1 MKMKIFKY
9 MKKYIFFI
17 FLIIII
23 YIFRAYSELQLPG
36 YTSNLINIGIQQHG
50 IENSISNIY
59 SKETYEILKQFM
71 TEDEINI
78 LNNSY
83 ELKNNRYEV
92 KNLSKEDIDKLNP
105 ILENVS
111 TTITF
116 LDKFNINLSTL
127 DKKTS
132 ITQREIIMK
141 KLSTNA
147 DMYKKTIGANFVK
160 SEYEKNNVNL
170 DKIRNNYI
178 LSIGYKML
186 FYTLIA
192 AIASILGSLIA
203 SFISSQIG
211 SNLRNNLYKKILNF
225 SKEDMSNFSTAS
237 LITRSTNDI
246 QQIQLTTNMILILAI
261 YSPIMAF
268 IGINKILSINSNMSW
283 IVALSVGVLLMVIA
297 ILVSLVLPKFKISQK
312 LIDKINLISREL
324 ITGVPVIRVFTRE
337 KYEENRFNI
346 ENIKLYNNQ
355 VFINR
360 AISIFFPII
369 MIIMNGT
376 SILIS
381 WFGAKKID
389 SGLLQV
395 GDLIAFI
402 SYAMFII
409 MSFLLLVMVMM
420 MFPRALV
427 ASNRV
432 EEVLNQEITILDSD
446 KPININ
452 IKNIKGKLEF
462 KNVNFYFKDAQ
473 ELVLKNISFT
483 ANPGE
488 TVAIIGSTGSGKSTI
503 INLIERFFDAKEGE
517 ILIDDINIKDIKL
530 EDLRNILGYI
540 PQKGSL
546 FKGNISSNIKY
557 NNTYISDEDMI
568 KAADISQSMNFI
580 SEKNKKFESEVS
592 QGGTNLSGGQKQR
605 ISIARALAKSPKI
618 MLFDD
623 SFSALDPKTD
633 LIVRNKIKES
643 MKNITKIIVAQR
655 ISTILDADKIIVL
668 SDGEI
673 IGIGTHDELLKNCD
687 TYIQIAKSQ
696 LNIGEVD

>member
-1 MKMKIFKY
+1 MNIFKY

-17 FLIIII
+17 FLIVII

-36 YTSNLINIGIQQHG
+36 YTSNLINTGIQQNG

-59 SKETYEILKQFM
+59 SKETYEKLKQFM
-71 TEDEINI
+71 TDDEITI

-83 ELKNNRYEV
+83 ELKDNRYEV
-92 KNLSKEDIDKLNP
+92 KKLSKDEINRLNP
-105 ILENVS
+105 ILEDIS
-111 TTITF
+111 TTISF
-116 LDKFNINLSTL
+116 LDKFNVNSNNL
-127 DKKTS
+127 DKKS
-132 ITQREIIMK
+132 ALSQRELVMK
-141 KLSTNA
+141 KLSKNA

-160 SEYEKNNVNL
+160 TEYEKNNINI
-170 DKIRNNYI
+170 DKIRNKYI

-186 FYTLIA
+186 VYTLIG
-192 AIASILGSLIA
+192 AISSILGSFIA
-203 SFISSQIG
+203 SFIASKIG
-211 SNLRNNLYKKILNF
+211 SNLRNSLYKKILNF

-283 IVALSVGVLLMVIA
+283 IVALSIGVLLMVIA
-297 ILVSLVLPKFKISQK
+297 ILITLVLPKFKISQK

-360 AISIFFPII
+360 TISIFFPAI
-369 MIIMNGT
+369 MIIMNAT
-376 SILIS
+376 SIIIS

-389 SGLLQV
+389 LGVLQV

-432 EEVLNQEITILDSD
+432 EEVLNQEITISDSNN
-446 KPININ
+446 PVNIDT
-452 IKNIKGKLEF
+452 KNIKGKLEF

-483 ANPGE
+483 VNSGE

-503 INLIERFFDAKEGE
+503 INLIERFFDTKEGE
-517 ILIDDINIKDIKL
+517 ILIDDINIKDMKL

-557 NNTYISDEDMI
+557 DNTYISDEYMI

-580 SEKNKKFESEVS
+580 SEKEKGFESEVA

-605 ISIARALAKSPKI
+605 ISIARALAKNPKI
-618 MLFDD
+618 VLFDD

-633 LIVRNKIKES
+633 LIIRNKIKEN
-643 MKNITKIIVAQR
+643 MKDSTKIIVAQR

-668 SDGEI
+668 DEGEI
-673 IGIGTHDELLKNCD
+673 IGIGRHEELIKNCD

>member
-1 MKMKIFKY
+1 MNIFKY
-9 MKKYIFFI
+9 MKKYILFI
-17 FLIIII
+17 FLIVII

-36 YTSNLINIGIQQHG
+36 YTSNLINIGIQQNG

-59 SKETYEILKQFM
+59 SKETYEKLKQFM
-71 TEDEINI
+71 TDDEITI

-83 ELKNNRYEV
+83 ELKDNRYEV
-92 KNLSKEDIDKLNP
+92 KKLSKDEINKLNP
-105 ILENVS
+105 ILEDIS
-111 TTITF
+111 TTISF
-116 LDKFNINLSTL
+116 LDKFNVNLNNL
-127 DKKTS
+127 DKKS
-132 ITQREIIMK
+132 ALSQREIVMK
-141 KLSTNA
+141 KLSNNA

-160 SEYEKNNVNL
+160 SEYEKNNINI
-170 DKIRNNYI
+170 DNIRNKYI

-186 FYTLIA
+186 VYTLIG
-192 AIASILGSLIA
+192 AISSILGSFIA
-203 SFISSQIG
+203 SFIASKIG
-211 SNLRNNLYKKILNF
+211 SNLRNSLYKKILNF

-268 IGINKILSINSNMSW
+268 IGINKILNINSNMSW
-283 IVALSVGVLLMVIA
+283 IVALSIGVLLMVIA
-297 ILVSLVLPKFKISQK
+297 ILITLVLPKFKISQK

-360 AISIFFPII
+360 AISIFFPAI
-369 MIIMNGT
+369 MIIMNAT
-376 SILIS
+376 SIIIS

-389 SGLLQV
+389 LGVLQV

-432 EEVLNQEITILDSD
+432 EEVLNQKITIINSNKTVDIDID
-446 KPININ
+446 K
-452 IKNIKGKLEF
+452 IKGKLEF
-462 KNVNFYFKDAQ
+462 KNVDFYFKDAQ

-483 ANPGE
+483 VNPGE
-488 TVAIIGSTGSGKSTI
+488 TIAIIGSTGSGKSTI
-503 INLIERFFDAKEGE
+503 INLIERFFDTKEGE
-517 ILIDDINIKDIKL
+517 ILIDDINIKDMKL

-557 NNTYISDEDMI
+557 DNTYISDESMI

-580 SEKNKKFESEVS
+580 SEKEKGFESEVA

-605 ISIARALAKSPKI
+605 ISIARALAKKPKI
-618 MLFDD
+618 VLFDD

-633 LIVRNKIKES
+633 LIIRNKIKEN
-643 MKNITKIIVAQR
+643 MKDSTKIIVAQR

-668 SDGEI
+668 DEGEI
-673 IGIGTHDELLKNCD
+673 IGIGKHEELIKNCD

>member
-1 MKMKIFKY
+1 MKIFKY

-160 SEYEKNNVNL
+160 SEYEKNDVNL

-360 AISIFFPII
+360 AVSIFFPII

-568 KAADISQSMNFI
+568 KAADISQSINFI

>member
-1 MKMKIFKY
+1 MKMNIFKY

-17 FLIIII
+17 FLIVII

-36 YTSNLINIGIQQHG
+36 YTSNLINTGIQQNG

-59 SKETYEILKQFM
+59 SKETYEKLKQFM
-71 TEDEINI
+71 TDDEITI

-83 ELKNNRYEV
+83 ELKDNRYEV
-92 KNLSKEDIDKLNP
+92 KKLSKDEINRLNP
-105 ILENVS
+105 ILEDIS
-111 TTITF
+111 TTISF
-116 LDKFNINLSTL
+116 LDKFNVNLNNL
-127 DKKTS
+127 DKKS
-132 ITQREIIMK
+132 ALSQRELVMK
-141 KLSTNA
+141 KLSKNA

-160 SEYEKNNVNL
+160 TEYEKNNINI
-170 DKIRNNYI
+170 DKIRNKYI

-186 FYTLIA
+186 VYTLIG
-192 AIASILGSLIA
+192 AISSILGSFIA
-203 SFISSQIG
+203 SFIASKIG
-211 SNLRNNLYKKILNF
+211 SNLRNSLYKKILNF

-283 IVALSVGVLLMVIA
+283 IVALSIGVLLMVIA
-297 ILVSLVLPKFKISQK
+297 ILITLVLPKFKISQK

-360 AISIFFPII
+360 TISIFFPAI
-369 MIIMNGT
+369 MIIMNAT
-376 SILIS
+376 SIIIS

-389 SGLLQV
+389 LGVLQV

-432 EEVLNQEITILDSD
+432 EEVLNQEITISDSNN
-446 KPININ
+446 PVNIDT
-452 IKNIKGKLEF
+452 KNIKGKLEF

-483 ANPGE
+483 VNPGE

-503 INLIERFFDAKEGE
+503 INLIERFFDTKEGE
-517 ILIDDINIKDIKL
+517 ILIDDINIKDMKL

-557 NNTYISDEDMI
+557 DNTYISDESMI

-580 SEKNKKFESEVS
+580 SEKEKGFESEVA

-605 ISIARALAKSPKI
+605 ISIARALAKNPKI
-618 MLFDD
+618 VLFDD

-633 LIVRNKIKES
+633 LIIRNKIKEN
-643 MKNITKIIVAQR
+643 MKDSTKIIVAQR

-668 SDGEI
+668 DEGEI
-673 IGIGTHDELLKNCD
+673 IGIGRHEELIKNCD

>member
-1 MKMKIFKY
+1 MNIFKY

-17 FLIIII
+17 FLIVII

-36 YTSNLINIGIQQHG
+36 YTSNLINTGIQQNG

-59 SKETYEILKQFM
+59 SKETYEKLKQFM
-71 TEDEINI
+71 TDDEITI

-83 ELKNNRYEV
+83 ELKDNRYEV
-92 KNLSKEDIDKLNP
+92 KKLSKDEINRLNP
-105 ILENVS
+105 ILEDIS
-111 TTITF
+111 TTISF
-116 LDKFNINLSTL
+116 LDKFNVNSNNL
-127 DKKTS
+127 DKKS
-132 ITQREIIMK
+132 ALSQRELVMK
-141 KLSTNA
+141 KLSKNA

-160 SEYEKNNVNL
+160 TEYEKNNINI
-170 DKIRNNYI
+170 DKIRNKYI

-186 FYTLIA
+186 VYTLIG
-192 AIASILGSLIA
+192 AISSILGSFIA
-203 SFISSQIG
+203 SFIASKIG
-211 SNLRNNLYKKILNF
+211 SNLRNSLYKKILNF

-283 IVALSVGVLLMVIA
+283 IVALSIGVLLMVIA
-297 ILVSLVLPKFKISQK
+297 ILITLVLPKFKISQK

-360 AISIFFPII
+360 TISIFFPAI
-369 MIIMNGT
+369 MIIMNAT
-376 SILIS
+376 SIIIS

-389 SGLLQV
+389 LGVLQV

-432 EEVLNQEITILDSD
+432 EEVLNQEITISDSNN
-446 KPININ
+446 PVNIDT
-452 IKNIKGKLEF
+452 KNIKGKLEF
-462 KNVNFYFKDAQ
+462 KNVDFYFKDAQ

-483 ANPGE
+483 VNPGE

-503 INLIERFFDAKEGE
+503 INLIERFFDTKEGE
-517 ILIDDINIKDIKL
+517 ILIDDINIKDMKL

-557 NNTYISDEDMI
+557 DNTYISDESMI

-580 SEKNKKFESEVS
+580 SEKEKGFESEVA

-605 ISIARALAKSPKI
+605 ISIARALAKNPKI
-618 MLFDD
+618 VLFDD

-633 LIVRNKIKES
+633 LIIRNKIKEN
-643 MKNITKIIVAQR
+643 MKDSTKIIVAQH

-668 SDGEI
+668 DEGEI
-673 IGIGTHDELLKNCD
+673 IGIGKHEELIKNCD

>member
-1 MKMKIFKY
+1 MNIFKY

-17 FLIIII
+17 FLIVII

-36 YTSNLINIGIQQHG
+36 YTSNLINTGIQQNG

-59 SKETYEILKQFM
+59 SKETYEKLKQFM
-71 TEDEINI
+71 TDDEITI

-83 ELKNNRYEV
+83 ELKDNRYEV
-92 KNLSKEDIDKLNP
+92 KKLSKDEINRLNP
-105 ILENVS
+105 ILEDIS
-111 TTITF
+111 TTISF
-116 LDKFNINLSTL
+116 LDKFNVNSNNL
-127 DKKTS
+127 DKKS
-132 ITQREIIMK
+132 ALSQREVVMK
-141 KLSTNA
+141 KLSKNA
-147 DMYKKTIGANFVK
+147 DMYKKAIGANFVK
-160 SEYEKNNVNL
+160 TEYEKNNINI
-170 DKIRNNYI
+170 DKIRNKYI

-186 FYTLIA
+186 VYTLIG
-192 AIASILGSLIA
+192 AISSILGSFIA
-203 SFISSQIG
+203 SFIASKIG
-211 SNLRNNLYKKILNF
+211 SNLRNSLYKKILNF

-268 IGINKILSINSNMSW
+268 IGINKILNINSNMSW
-283 IVALSVGVLLMVIA
+283 IVALSIGVLLMVIA
-297 ILVSLVLPKFKISQK
+297 ILITLVLPKFKISQK

-360 AISIFFPII
+360 TISIFFPTI
-369 MIIMNGT
+369 MIIMNAT
-376 SILIS
+376 SIIIS

-389 SGLLQV
+389 LGVLQV

-432 EEVLNQEITILDSD
+432 EEVLNQEITISDSNN
-446 KPININ
+446 PVNIDT
-452 IKNIKGKLEF
+452 KNIKGKLEF

-483 ANPGE
+483 VNPGE

-503 INLIERFFDAKEGE
+503 INLIERFFDTKEGE
-517 ILIDDINIKDIKL
+517 ILIDDINIKDMKL

-557 NNTYISDEDMI
+557 DNTYISDESMI

-580 SEKNKKFESEVS
+580 SEKEKGFESEVA

-605 ISIARALAKSPKI
+605 ISIARALAKNPKI
-618 MLFDD
+618 VLFDD

-633 LIVRNKIKES
+633 LIIRNKIKEN
-643 MKNITKIIVAQR
+643 MKDSTKIIVAQR
-655 ISTILDADKIIVL
+655 ISTILDANKIIVL
-668 SDGEI
+668 DEGEI
-673 IGIGTHDELLKNCD
+673 IGIGRHEELIKNCD

>member
-1 MKMKIFKY
+1 MNIFKY
-9 MKKYIFFI
+9 MKKYILFI
-17 FLIIII
+17 FLIVII

-36 YTSNLINIGIQQHG
+36 YTSNLINIGIQQNG

-59 SKETYEILKQFM
+59 SKETYEKLKQFM
-71 TEDEINI
+71 TDDEITI

-83 ELKNNRYEV
+83 ELKDNRYEV
-92 KNLSKEDIDKLNP
+92 KKLSKDEINRLNP
-105 ILENVS
+105 ILEDIS
-111 TTITF
+111 TTISF
-116 LDKFNINLSTL
+116 LDKFNVNSNNL
-127 DKKTS
+127 DKKS
-132 ITQREIIMK
+132 SLSQREIVMK
-141 KLSTNA
+141 KLSNNA

-160 SEYEKNNVNL
+160 SEYEKNNINI
-170 DKIRNNYI
+170 DNIRNKYI

-186 FYTLIA
+186 VYTLIG
-192 AIASILGSLIA
+192 AISSILGSFIA
-203 SFISSQIG
+203 SFIASKIG
-211 SNLRNNLYKKILNF
+211 SNLRNSLYEKILNF
-225 SKEDMSNFSTAS
+225 SKKDMSNFSTAS

-268 IGINKILSINSNMSW
+268 IGINKILNINSNMSW
-283 IVALSVGVLLMVIA
+283 IVAISVGTLLIVIA
-297 ILVSLVLPKFKISQK
+297 ILISLVLPKFKISQK

-360 AISIFFPII
+360 AISIFFPAI
-369 MIIMNGT
+369 MIIMNAT
-376 SILIS
+376 SIIIS

-389 SGLLQV
+389 LGVLQV

-432 EEVLNQEITILDSD
+432 EEVLNQEITIINSNKTVDIDID
-446 KPININ
+446 K
-452 IKNIKGKLEF
+452 IKGKLEF
-462 KNVNFYFKDAQ
+462 KNVDFYFKDAQ
-473 ELVLKNISFT
+473 ELVLKNISFI

-488 TVAIIGSTGSGKSTI
+488 TIAIIGSTGSGKSTI

-517 ILIDDINIKDIKL
+517 ILIDDINIKDMKL

-540 PQKGSL
+540 PQKGVL

-557 NNTYISDEDMI
+557 DNKYISDEDMI
-568 KAADISQSMNFI
+568 KSADISQSLSFI
-580 SEKNKKFESEVS
+580 SEKEKGFESDIS
-592 QGGTNLSGGQKQR
+592 QGGNNLSGGQKQR
-605 ISIARALAKSPKI
+605 ISIARALAKNPKI
-618 MLFDD
+618 ALFDD

-633 LIVRNKIKES
+633 LIVRNKIKEN
-643 MKNITKIIVAQR
+643 MKDSTKIIVAQR

-668 SDGEI
+668 DEGEI
-673 IGIGTHDELLKNCD
+673 IGIGKHEELIKNCD

>member
-1 MKMKIFKY
+1 MNIFKY

-17 FLIIII
+17 FLIVII

-36 YTSNLINIGIQQHG
+36 YTSNLINTGIQQNG

-59 SKETYEILKQFM
+59 SKETYEKLKQFM
-71 TEDEINI
+71 TDDEITI

-83 ELKNNRYEV
+83 ELKDNRYEV
-92 KNLSKEDIDKLNP
+92 KKLSKDEINRLNP
-105 ILENVS
+105 ILEDIS
-111 TTITF
+111 TTISF
-116 LDKFNINLSTL
+116 LDKFNVNSNNL
-127 DKKTS
+127 DKKS
-132 ITQREIIMK
+132 ALSQRELVMK
-141 KLSTNA
+141 KLSKNA

-160 SEYEKNNVNL
+160 TEYEKNNINI
-170 DKIRNNYI
+170 DKIRNKYI

-186 FYTLIA
+186 VYTLIG
-192 AIASILGSLIA
+192 AISSILGSFIA
-203 SFISSQIG
+203 SFIASKIG
-211 SNLRNNLYKKILNF
+211 SNLRNSLYKKILNF

-283 IVALSVGVLLMVIA
+283 IVALSIGVLLMVIA
-297 ILVSLVLPKFKISQK
+297 ILITLVLPKFKISQK

-360 AISIFFPII
+360 TISIFFPAI
-369 MIIMNGT
+369 MIIMNAT
-376 SILIS
+376 SIIIS

-389 SGLLQV
+389 LGVLQV

-432 EEVLNQEITILDSD
+432 EEVLNQEITISDSNN
-446 KPININ
+446 PVNIN
-452 IKNIKGKLEF
+452 TKNIKGKLEF

-483 ANPGE
+483 VNPGE

-503 INLIERFFDAKEGE
+503 INLIERFFDTKEGE
-517 ILIDDINIKDIKL
+517 ILIDDINIKDMKL

-557 NNTYISDEDMI
+557 DNTYISDEYMI
-568 KAADISQSMNFI
+568 KAANISQSMNFI
-580 SEKNKKFESEVS
+580 SEKEKGFESEVA

-605 ISIARALAKSPKI
+605 ISIARALAKNPKI
-618 MLFDD
+618 VLFDD

-633 LIVRNKIKES
+633 LIIRNKIKEN
-643 MKNITKIIVAQR
+643 MKDRTKIIVAQR

-668 SDGEI
+668 DEGEI
-673 IGIGTHDELLKNCD
+673 IGIGRHEELIKNCD

>member
-1 MKMKIFKY
+1 MKMNIFKY

-17 FLIIII
+17 FLIVII

-36 YTSNLINIGIQQHG
+36 YTSNLINTGIQQNG

-59 SKETYEILKQFM
+59 SKETYEKLKQFM
-71 TEDEINI
+71 TDDEITI

-83 ELKNNRYEV
+83 ELKDNRYEV
-92 KNLSKEDIDKLNP
+92 KKLSKDEINRLNP
-105 ILENVS
+105 ILEDIS
-111 TTITF
+111 TTISF
-116 LDKFNINLSTL
+116 LDKFNVNSNNL
-127 DKKTS
+127 DKKS
-132 ITQREIIMK
+132 ALSQRELVMK
-141 KLSTNA
+141 KLSKNA

-160 SEYEKNNVNL
+160 TEYEKNNINI
-170 DKIRNNYI
+170 DKIRNKYI

-186 FYTLIA
+186 AYTLIG
-192 AIASILGSLIA
+192 AISSILGSFTA
-203 SFISSQIG
+203 SFIASKIG
-211 SNLRNNLYKKILNF
+211 SNLRNSLYKKILNF

-268 IGINKILSINSNMSW
+268 IGINKILNINSNMSW
-283 IVALSVGVLLMVIA
+283 IVALSIGVLLMVIA
-297 ILVSLVLPKFKISQK
+297 ILITLVLPKFKISQK

-360 AISIFFPII
+360 TISIFFPAI
-369 MIIMNGT
+369 MIIMNAT
-376 SILIS
+376 SIIIS

-389 SGLLQV
+389 LGVLQV

-432 EEVLNQEITILDSD
+432 EEVLNQEITISDSNN
-446 KPININ
+446 PVNIDT
-452 IKNIKGKLEF
+452 KNIKGKLEF

-483 ANPGE
+483 VNPGE

-503 INLIERFFDAKEGE
+503 INLIERFFDTKEGE
-517 ILIDDINIKDIKL
+517 ILIDDMNIKDMKL

-557 NNTYISDEDMI
+557 DNTYISDEYMI

-580 SEKNKKFESEVS
+580 SEKEKGFESEVA

-605 ISIARALAKSPKI
+605 ISIARALAKNPKI
-618 MLFDD
+618 VLFDD

-633 LIVRNKIKES
+633 LIIRNKIKEN
-643 MKNITKIIVAQR
+643 MKDSTKIIVAQR

-668 SDGEI
+668 DEGEI
-673 IGIGTHDELLKNCD
+673 IGIGKHEELIKNCD

>member
-1 MKMKIFKY
+1 MNIFKY

-17 FLIIII
+17 FLIVII

-36 YTSNLINIGIQQHG
+36 YTSNLINTGIQQNG

-59 SKETYEILKQFM
+59 SKETYEKLKQFM
-71 TEDEINI
+71 TDDEITI

-83 ELKNNRYEV
+83 ELKDNRYEV
-92 KNLSKEDIDKLNP
+92 KKLSKDEINKLNP
-105 ILENVS
+105 ILEDIS
-111 TTITF
+111 TTISF
-116 LDKFNINLSTL
+116 LDKFNVNSNNL
-127 DKKTS
+127 DKKS
-132 ITQREIIMK
+132 SLSQREIIMK
-141 KLSTNA
+141 KLSNNA

-160 SEYEKNNVNL
+160 SEYEKNNINI
-170 DKIRNNYI
+170 DNIRNKYI

-186 FYTLIA
+186 VYTLIG
-192 AIASILGSLIA
+192 AISSILGSFIA
-203 SFISSQIG
+203 SFIASKIG
-211 SNLRNNLYKKILNF
+211 SNLRNSLYEKILNF
-225 SKEDMSNFSTAS
+225 SKEDMNNFSTAS

-268 IGINKILSINSNMSW
+268 IGINKILNINSNMSW
-283 IVALSVGVLLMVIA
+283 IVALSIGVLLMVIA
-297 ILVSLVLPKFKISQK
+297 ILITLVLPKFKISQK

-360 AISIFFPII
+360 AISIFFPAI
-369 MIIMNGT
+369 MIIMNAT
-376 SILIS
+376 SIIIS

-389 SGLLQV
+389 LGILQV

-432 EEVLNQEITILDSD
+432 EEVLNQEITI
-446 KPININ
+446 INSNKTVDIDIN
-452 IKNIKGKLEF
+452 KIKGKLEF
-462 KNVNFYFKDAQ
+462 KNVDFYFKDAQ
-473 ELVLKNISFT
+473 ELVLKNISFI

-488 TVAIIGSTGSGKSTI
+488 TIAIIGSTGSGKSTI

-517 ILIDDINIKDIKL
+517 ILIDDINIKDMKL
-530 EDLRNILGYI
+530 KDLRNILGYI
-540 PQKGSL
+540 PQKGVL

-557 NNTYISDEDMI
+557 DNKYISDEDMI
-568 KAADISQSMNFI
+568 KSADISQSLSFI
-580 SEKNKKFESEVS
+580 SEKEKGFESDIS
-592 QGGTNLSGGQKQR
+592 QGGNNLSGGQKQR
-605 ISIARALAKSPKI
+605 ISIARALAKNPKI
-618 MLFDD
+618 ALFDD

-633 LIVRNKIKES
+633 LIVRNKIKEN
-643 MKNITKIIVAQR
+643 MKDSTKIIVAQR

-668 SDGEI
+668 DEGEI
-673 IGIGTHDELLKNCD
+673 IGIGKHEELLKNCD

>member
-1 MKMKIFKY
+1 MKIFKY

-488 TVAIIGSTGSGKSTI
+488 TVAIIGSTSSGKSTI

-517 ILIDDINIKDIKL
+517 ILIDDINIKDMKL

-643 MKNITKIIVAQR
+643 MKNTTKIIVAQR

>member
-1 MKMKIFKY
+1 MNIFKY

-17 FLIIII
+17 FLIVII

-36 YTSNLINIGIQQHG
+36 YTSNLINTGIQQNG

-59 SKETYEILKQFM
+59 SKETYEKLKQFM
-71 TEDEINI
+71 TDDEITI

-83 ELKNNRYEV
+83 ELKDNRYEV
-92 KNLSKEDIDKLNP
+92 KKLSKDEINRLNP
-105 ILENVS
+105 ILEDIS
-111 TTITF
+111 TTISF
-116 LDKFNINLSTL
+116 LDKFNVNSNNL
-127 DKKTS
+127 DKKS
-132 ITQREIIMK
+132 ALSQRELVMK
-141 KLSTNA
+141 KLSKNA

-160 SEYEKNNVNL
+160 TEYEKNNINI
-170 DKIRNNYI
+170 DKIRNKYI

-186 FYTLIA
+186 VYTLIG
-192 AIASILGSLIA
+192 AISSILGSFIA
-203 SFISSQIG
+203 SFIASKIG
-211 SNLRNNLYKKILNF
+211 SNLRNSLYKKILNF

-268 IGINKILSINSNMSW
+268 IGINKILNINSNMSW
-283 IVALSVGVLLMVIA
+283 IVALSIGVLLMVIA
-297 ILVSLVLPKFKISQK
+297 ILITLVLPKFKISQK

-360 AISIFFPII
+360 TISIFFPAI
-369 MIIMNGT
+369 MIIMNAT
-376 SILIS
+376 SIIIS

-389 SGLLQV
+389 LGVLQV

-432 EEVLNQEITILDSD
+432 EEVLNQEITISDSNN
-446 KPININ
+446 PVNIN
-452 IKNIKGKLEF
+452 TKNIKGKLEF

-483 ANPGE
+483 VNPGE

-503 INLIERFFDAKEGE
+503 INLIERFFDTKEGE
-517 ILIDDINIKDIKL
+517 ILIDDINIKDMKL

-557 NNTYISDEDMI
+557 DNTYISDESMI

-580 SEKNKKFESEVS
+580 SEKEKGFESEVA

-605 ISIARALAKSPKI
+605 ISIARALAKNPKI
-618 MLFDD
+618 VLFDD

-633 LIVRNKIKES
+633 LIIRNKIKEN
-643 MKNITKIIVAQR
+643 MKDSTKIIVAQR

-668 SDGEI
+668 DKGEI
-673 IGIGTHDELLKNCD
+673 IGIGRHEELIKNCD

>member
-1 MKMKIFKY
+1 MNIFKY

-17 FLIIII
+17 FLIVII

-36 YTSNLINIGIQQHG
+36 YTSNLINTGIQQNG

-59 SKETYEILKQFM
+59 SKETYEKLKQFM
-71 TEDEINI
+71 TNDEITI

-83 ELKNNRYEV
+83 ELKDNRYEV
-92 KNLSKEDIDKLNP
+92 KKLSKDEINRLNP
-105 ILENVS
+105 ILEDIS
-111 TTITF
+111 TTISF
-116 LDKFNINLSTL
+116 LDKFNVNSNNL
-127 DKKTS
+127 DKKS
-132 ITQREIIMK
+132 ALSQREVVMK
-141 KLSTNA
+141 KLSKNA

-160 SEYEKNNVNL
+160 TEYEKNNINI
-170 DKIRNNYI
+170 DKIRNKYI

-186 FYTLIA
+186 VYTLIG
-192 AIASILGSLIA
+192 AISSILGSFIA
-203 SFISSQIG
+203 SFIASKIG
-211 SNLRNNLYKKILNF
+211 SNLRNSLYKKILNF

-283 IVALSVGVLLMVIA
+283 IVALSIGVLLMVIA
-297 ILVSLVLPKFKISQK
+297 ILITLVLPKFKISQK

-360 AISIFFPII
+360 TISIFFPAI
-369 MIIMNGT
+369 MIIMNAT
-376 SILIS
+376 SIIIS

-389 SGLLQV
+389 LGVLQV

-432 EEVLNQEITILDSD
+432 EEVLNQEITISDSNN
-446 KPININ
+446 PVNIDT
-452 IKNIKGKLEF
+452 KNIKGKLEF

-483 ANPGE
+483 VNSGE

-503 INLIERFFDAKEGE
+503 INLIERFFDTKEGE
-517 ILIDDINIKDIKL
+517 ILIDDINIKDMKL

-557 NNTYISDEDMI
+557 DNTYISDESMI
-568 KAADISQSMNFI
+568 KAADISQSINFI
-580 SEKNKKFESEVS
+580 SEKEKGFESEVA

-605 ISIARALAKSPKI
+605 ISIARALAKNPKI
-618 MLFDD
+618 VLFDD

-633 LIVRNKIKES
+633 LIIRNKIKEN
-643 MKNITKIIVAQR
+643 MKDSTKIIVAQR

-668 SDGEI
+668 DEGEI
-673 IGIGTHDELLKNCD
+673 IGIGRHEELIKNCD

>member
-1 MKMKIFKY
+1 MNIFKY

-17 FLIIII
+17 FLIVII

-36 YTSNLINIGIQQHG
+36 YTSNLINTGIQQNG

-59 SKETYEILKQFM
+59 SKETYEKLKQFM
-71 TEDEINI
+71 TDDEITI

-83 ELKNNRYEV
+83 ELKDNRYEV
-92 KNLSKEDIDKLNP
+92 KKLSKDEINRLNP
-105 ILENVS
+105 ILEDIS
-111 TTITF
+111 TTISF
-116 LDKFNINLSTL
+116 LDKFNVNSNNL
-127 DKKTS
+127 DKKS
-132 ITQREIIMK
+132 ALSQRELVMK
-141 KLSTNA
+141 KLSKNA

-160 SEYEKNNVNL
+160 TEYEKNNINI
-170 DKIRNNYI
+170 DKIRNKYI

-186 FYTLIA
+186 VYTLIG
-192 AIASILGSLIA
+192 AISSILGSFIA
-203 SFISSQIG
+203 SFIASKIG
-211 SNLRNNLYKKILNF
+211 SNLRNSLYKKILNF

-268 IGINKILSINSNMSW
+268 IGINKILNINSNMSW
-283 IVALSVGVLLMVIA
+283 IVALSIGVLLMVIA
-297 ILVSLVLPKFKISQK
+297 ILITLVLPKFKISQK

-360 AISIFFPII
+360 TISIFFPAI
-369 MIIMNGT
+369 MIIMNAT
-376 SILIS
+376 SIIIS

-389 SGLLQV
+389 LGVLQV

-432 EEVLNQEITILDSD
+432 EEVLNQEITISDSNN
-446 KPININ
+446 PVNIN
-452 IKNIKGKLEF
+452 TKNIKGKLEF

-483 ANPGE
+483 VNSGE

-503 INLIERFFDAKEGE
+503 INLIERFFDTKEGE
-517 ILIDDINIKDIKL
+517 ILIDDINIKDMKL

-557 NNTYISDEDMI
+557 DNTYISDESMI

-580 SEKNKKFESEVS
+580 SEKEKGFESEVA

-605 ISIARALAKSPKI
+605 ISIARALAKNPKI
-618 MLFDD
+618 VLFDD

-633 LIVRNKIKES
+633 LIIRNKIKEN
-643 MKNITKIIVAQR
+643 MKDSTKIIVAQR

-668 SDGEI
+668 DEGEI
-673 IGIGTHDELLKNCD
+673 IGIGRHEELIKNCD

>member
-1 MKMKIFKY
+1 MNIFKY

-17 FLIIII
+17 FLIVII

-36 YTSNLINIGIQQHG
+36 YTSNLINTGIQQNG

-59 SKETYEILKQFM
+59 SKETYEKLKQFM
-71 TEDEINI
+71 TDDEITI

-83 ELKNNRYEV
+83 ELKDNRYEV
-92 KNLSKEDIDKLNP
+92 KKLSKDEINRLNP
-105 ILENVS
+105 ILEDIS
-111 TTITF
+111 TTISF
-116 LDKFNINLSTL
+116 LDKFNVNSNNL
-127 DKKTS
+127 DKKS
-132 ITQREIIMK
+132 ALSQRELVMK
-141 KLSTNA
+141 KLSKNA

-160 SEYEKNNVNL
+160 TEYEKNNINI
-170 DKIRNNYI
+170 DKIRNKYI

-186 FYTLIA
+186 VYTLIG
-192 AIASILGSLIA
+192 AISSILGSFIA
-203 SFISSQIG
+203 SFIASKIG
-211 SNLRNNLYKKILNF
+211 SNLRNSLYKKILNF

-268 IGINKILSINSNMSW
+268 IGINKILNINSNMSW
-283 IVALSVGVLLMVIA
+283 IVAISVGTLLIVIA
-297 ILVSLVLPKFKISQK
+297 ILISLVLPKFKISQK

-360 AISIFFPII
+360 TISIFFPAI
-369 MIIMNGT
+369 MIIMNAT
-376 SILIS
+376 SIIIS

-389 SGLLQV
+389 LGVLQV

-432 EEVLNQEITILDSD
+432 EEVLNQEITISDSNN
-446 KPININ
+446 PVNIDT
-452 IKNIKGKLEF
+452 KNIKGKLEF
-462 KNVNFYFKDAQ
+462 KNVDFYFKDAQ

-483 ANPGE
+483 VNPGE

-503 INLIERFFDAKEGE
+503 INLIERFFDTKEGE
-517 ILIDDINIKDIKL
+517 ILIDDINIKDMKL

-557 NNTYISDEDMI
+557 DNTYISDESMI
-568 KAADISQSMNFI
+568 KAANISQSMNFI
-580 SEKNKKFESEVS
+580 SEKEKGFESEVA
-592 QGGTNLSGGQKQR
+592 QGGNNLSGGQKQR
-605 ISIARALAKSPKI
+605 ISIARALAKNPKI
-618 MLFDD
+618 VLFDD

-633 LIVRNKIKES
+633 LIIRNKIKEN
-643 MKNITKIIVAQR
+643 MKDNTKIIVAQR

-668 SDGEI
+668 DEGEI
-673 IGIGTHDELLKNCD
+673 IGIGRHEELIKNCD

>member
-1 MKMKIFKY
+1 MNIFKY

-36 YTSNLINIGIQQHG
+36 YTSNLINTGIQQNG

-59 SKETYEILKQFM
+59 SKETYEKLKQFM
-71 TEDEINI
+71 TNDEITI

-83 ELKNNRYEV
+83 ELKDNRYEV
-92 KNLSKEDIDKLNP
+92 KKLSKDEINRLNP
-105 ILENVS
+105 ILEDIS
-111 TTITF
+111 TTISF
-116 LDKFNINLSTL
+116 LDKFNVNSNNL
-127 DKKTS
+127 DKKS
-132 ITQREIIMK
+132 ALSQRELVMK
-141 KLSTNA
+141 KLSKNA

-160 SEYEKNNVNL
+160 TEYEKNNINI
-170 DKIRNNYI
+170 DKIRNKYI

-186 FYTLIA
+186 VYTLIG
-192 AIASILGSLIA
+192 AISSILGSFIA
-203 SFISSQIG
+203 SFIASKIG
-211 SNLRNNLYKKILNF
+211 SNLRNSLYKKILNF

-283 IVALSVGVLLMVIA
+283 IVALSIGVLLMVIA
-297 ILVSLVLPKFKISQK
+297 ILITLVLPKFKISQK

-360 AISIFFPII
+360 TISIFFPAI
-369 MIIMNGT
+369 MIIMNAT
-376 SILIS
+376 SIIIS

-389 SGLLQV
+389 LGVLQV

-432 EEVLNQEITILDSD
+432 EEVLNQEITISDSNN
-446 KPININ
+446 PVNIN
-452 IKNIKGKLEF
+452 TKNIKGKLEF

-483 ANPGE
+483 VNPGE

-503 INLIERFFDAKEGE
+503 INLIERFFDTKEGE
-517 ILIDDINIKDIKL
+517 ILIDDINIKDMKL

-557 NNTYISDEDMI
+557 DNTYISDEYMI

-580 SEKNKKFESEVS
+580 SEKEKGFESEVA

-605 ISIARALAKSPKI
+605 ISIARALAKNPKI
-618 MLFDD
+618 VLFDD

-633 LIVRNKIKES
+633 LIIRNKIKE
-643 MKNITKIIVAQR
+643 NIKDSTKIIVAQR

-668 SDGEI
+668 DEGEI
-673 IGIGTHDELLKNCD
+673 IGIGSHEELIKNCD

-696 LNIGEVD
+696 LNIGEVN

>member
-1 MKMKIFKY
+1 MNIFKY
-9 MKKYIFFI
+9 MKKYILFI
-17 FLIIII
+17 FLIVII

-36 YTSNLINIGIQQHG
+36 YTSNLINIGIQQNG

-59 SKETYEILKQFM
+59 SKETYEKLKQFM
-71 TEDEINI
+71 TDDEITI

-83 ELKNNRYEV
+83 ELKDNRYEV
-92 KNLSKEDIDKLNP
+92 KKLSKDEINRLNP
-105 ILENVS
+105 ILEDIS
-111 TTITF
+111 TTISF
-116 LDKFNINLSTL
+116 LDKFNVNSNNL
-127 DKKTS
+127 DKKS
-132 ITQREIIMK
+132 ALSQREIVMK
-141 KLSTNA
+141 KLSNNA

-160 SEYEKNNVNL
+160 SEYEKNNINI
-170 DKIRNNYI
+170 DNIRNKYI

-186 FYTLIA
+186 VYTLIG
-192 AIASILGSLIA
+192 AISSILGSFIA
-203 SFISSQIG
+203 SFIASKIG
-211 SNLRNNLYKKILNF
+211 SNLRNSLYKKILNF

-268 IGINKILSINSNMSW
+268 IGINKILNINSNMSW
-283 IVALSVGVLLMVIA
+283 IVALSIGVLLMVIA
-297 ILVSLVLPKFKISQK
+297 ILITLVLPKFKISQK

-360 AISIFFPII
+360 TISIFFPAI
-369 MIIMNGT
+369 MIIMNAT
-376 SILIS
+376 SIIIS

-389 SGLLQV
+389 LGVLQV

-432 EEVLNQEITILDSD
+432 EEVLNQEITISDSNNPD
-446 KPININ
+446 NIN
-452 IKNIKGKLEF
+452 TKNIKGKLEF

-483 ANPGE
+483 VNPGE

-503 INLIERFFDAKEGE
+503 INLIERFFDTKEGE
-517 ILIDDINIKDIKL
+517 ILIDDMNIKDMKL

-557 NNTYISDEDMI
+557 DNTYISDEYII
-568 KAADISQSMNFI
+568 KAADISQS
-580 SEKNKKFESEVS
+580 
-592 QGGTNLSGGQKQR
+592 TNLSGGQKQR
-605 ISIARALAKSPKI
+605 ISIARALAKNPKI
-618 MLFDD
+618 VLFDD

-633 LIVRNKIKES
+633 LIIRNKIKEN
-643 MKNITKIIVAQR
+643 MKDSTKIIVAQR

-668 SDGEI
+668 DEGEI
-673 IGIGTHDELLKNCD
+673 IGIGRHEELLKNCD

>member
-1 MKMKIFKY
+1 MNIFKY

-17 FLIIII
+17 FLIVII

-36 YTSNLINIGIQQHG
+36 YTSNLINTGIQQNG

-59 SKETYEILKQFM
+59 SKETYEKLKQFM
-71 TEDEINI
+71 TDDEITI

-83 ELKNNRYEV
+83 ELKDNRYEV
-92 KNLSKEDIDKLNP
+92 KNLSKEEIIKLNP

-111 TTITF
+111 TTISF
-116 LDKFNINLSTL
+116 LDKFNVNSNNL
-127 DKKTS
+127 DKKS
-132 ITQREIIMK
+132 ALSQRELVMK
-141 KLSTNA
+141 KLSKNA

-160 SEYEKNNVNL
+160 TEYEKNNINI
-170 DKIRNNYI
+170 DKIRNKYI

-186 FYTLIA
+186 VYTLIG
-192 AIASILGSLIA
+192 AISSILGSFIA
-203 SFISSQIG
+203 SFIASKIG
-211 SNLRNNLYKKILNF
+211 SNLRNSLYKKILNF

-283 IVALSVGVLLMVIA
+283 IVALSIGVLLMVIA
-297 ILVSLVLPKFKISQK
+297 ILITLVLPKFKISQK

-360 AISIFFPII
+360 TISIFFPAI
-369 MIIMNGT
+369 MIIMNAT
-376 SILIS
+376 SIIIS

-389 SGLLQV
+389 LGVLQV

-432 EEVLNQEITILDSD
+432 EEVLNQEITISDSNN
-446 KPININ
+446 PVNIDT
-452 IKNIKGKLEF
+452 KNIKGKLEF

-483 ANPGE
+483 VNSGE

-503 INLIERFFDAKEGE
+503 INLIERFFDTKEGE
-517 ILIDDINIKDIKL
+517 ILIDDINIKDMKL

-557 NNTYISDEDMI
+557 DNTYISDEYMI

-580 SEKNKKFESEVS
+580 SEKEKGFESEVA

-605 ISIARALAKSPKI
+605 ISIARALAKNPKI
-618 MLFDD
+618 VLFDD

-633 LIVRNKIKES
+633 LIIRNKIKEN
-643 MKNITKIIVAQR
+643 MKDSTKIIVAQR

-668 SDGEI
+668 DEGEI
-673 IGIGTHDELLKNCD
+673 IGIGRHEELIKNCD

>member
-1 MKMKIFKY
+1 MNIFKY

-36 YTSNLINIGIQQHG
+36 YTSNLINTGIQQNG

-59 SKETYEILKQFM
+59 SKEIYEKLKQFM
-71 TEDEINI
+71 TDDEITI

-83 ELKNNRYEV
+83 ELKDNRYEV
-92 KNLSKEDIDKLNP
+92 KKLSKDEINRLNP
-105 ILENVS
+105 ILEDIS
-111 TTITF
+111 TTISF
-116 LDKFNINLSTL
+116 LDKFNVNLNNL
-127 DKKTS
+127 DKKS
-132 ITQREIIMK
+132 ALSQRELVMK
-141 KLSTNA
+141 KLSKNA

-160 SEYEKNNVNL
+160 TEYEKNNINI
-170 DKIRNNYI
+170 DKIRNKYI

-186 FYTLIA
+186 VYTLIG
-192 AIASILGSLIA
+192 AISSILGSFIA
-203 SFISSQIG
+203 SFIASKIG
-211 SNLRNNLYKKILNF
+211 SNLRNSLYKKILNF

-283 IVALSVGVLLMVIA
+283 IVALSIGVLLMVIA
-297 ILVSLVLPKFKISQK
+297 ILITLVLPKFKISQK

-360 AISIFFPII
+360 TISIFFPAI
-369 MIIMNGT
+369 MIIMNAT
-376 SILIS
+376 SIIIS

-389 SGLLQV
+389 LGVLQV

-432 EEVLNQEITILDSD
+432 EEVLNQEITISDSNN
-446 KPININ
+446 PINIDT
-452 IKNIKGKLEF
+452 KNIKGKLEF
-462 KNVNFYFKDAQ
+462 KNVDFYFKDAQ

-483 ANPGE
+483 VNPGE

-517 ILIDDINIKDIKL
+517 ILIDDINIKDMKL

-557 NNTYISDEDMI
+557 DNTYISDEYMI
-568 KAADISQSMNFI
+568 KAADISQSINFI
-580 SEKNKKFESEVS
+580 SEKEKGFESEVA

-605 ISIARALAKSPKI
+605 ISIARALAKNPKI
-618 MLFDD
+618 VLFDD

-633 LIVRNKIKES
+633 LIIRNKIKEN
-643 MKNITKIIVAQR
+643 MKDSTKIIVAQR

-668 SDGEI
+668 DEGEI
-673 IGIGTHDELLKNCD
+673 IGIGRHEELIKNCD

>member
-1 MKMKIFKY
+1 MNIFKY

-17 FLIIII
+17 FLIVII

-36 YTSNLINIGIQQHG
+36 YTSNLINTGIQQNG

-59 SKETYEILKQFM
+59 SKETYEKLKQFM
-71 TEDEINI
+71 TDDEITI

-83 ELKNNRYEV
+83 ELKDNRYEV
-92 KNLSKEDIDKLNP
+92 KKLSKDEINRLNP
-105 ILENVS
+105 ILEDIS
-111 TTITF
+111 TTISF
-116 LDKFNINLSTL
+116 LDKFNVNSNNL
-127 DKKTS
+127 DKKS
-132 ITQREIIMK
+132 SLSQRELVMK
-141 KLSTNA
+141 KLSKNA

-160 SEYEKNNVNL
+160 TEYEKNNINI
-170 DKIRNNYI
+170 DKIRNKYI

-186 FYTLIA
+186 VYTLIG
-192 AIASILGSLIA
+192 AISSILGSFIA
-203 SFISSQIG
+203 SFIASKIG
-211 SNLRNNLYKKILNF
+211 SNLRNSLYKKILNF

-283 IVALSVGVLLMVIA
+283 IVALSIGVLLMVIA
-297 ILVSLVLPKFKISQK
+297 ILITLVLPKFKISQK

-360 AISIFFPII
+360 TISIFFPAI
-369 MIIMNGT
+369 MIIMNAT
-376 SILIS
+376 SIIIS

-389 SGLLQV
+389 LGVLQV

-432 EEVLNQEITILDSD
+432 EEVLNQEITISDSNN
-446 KPININ
+446 PVNIDT
-452 IKNIKGKLEF
+452 KNIKGKLEF

-483 ANPGE
+483 VNPGE

-503 INLIERFFDAKEGE
+503 INLIERFFDTKEGE
-517 ILIDDINIKDIKL
+517 ILIDDINIKDMKL

-557 NNTYISDEDMI
+557 DNTYISDESMI

-580 SEKNKKFESEVS
+580 SEKEKGFESEVA

-605 ISIARALAKSPKI
+605 ISIARALAKNPKI
-618 MLFDD
+618 VLFDD

-633 LIVRNKIKES
+633 LIIRNKIKEN
-643 MKNITKIIVAQR
+643 MKDSTKIIVAQR

-668 SDGEI
+668 NEGEI
-673 IGIGTHDELLKNCD
+673 IGIGRHEELIKNCD

>member
-1 MKMKIFKY
+1 MNIFKY

-17 FLIIII
+17 FLIVII

-36 YTSNLINIGIQQHG
+36 YTSNLINTGIQQNG

-59 SKETYEILKQFM
+59 SKETYEKLKQFM
-71 TEDEINI
+71 TDDEITI

-83 ELKNNRYEV
+83 ELKDNRYEV
-92 KNLSKEDIDKLNP
+92 KKLSKDEINRLNP
-105 ILENVS
+105 ILEDIS
-111 TTITF
+111 TTISF
-116 LDKFNINLSTL
+116 LDKFNVNSNNL
-127 DKKTS
+127 DKKS
-132 ITQREIIMK
+132 ALSQRELVMK
-141 KLSTNA
+141 KLSKNA

-160 SEYEKNNVNL
+160 TEYEKNNINI
-170 DKIRNNYI
+170 DKIRNKYI

-186 FYTLIA
+186 VYTLIG
-192 AIASILGSLIA
+192 AISSILGSFIA
-203 SFISSQIG
+203 SFIASKIG
-211 SNLRNNLYKKILNF
+211 SNLRNSLYKKILNF

-268 IGINKILSINSNMSW
+268 IGINKILNINSNMSW
-283 IVALSVGVLLMVIA
+283 IVALSIGVLLMVIA
-297 ILVSLVLPKFKISQK
+297 ILITLVLPKFKISQK

-360 AISIFFPII
+360 TISIFFPAI
-369 MIIMNGT
+369 MIIMNAT
-376 SILIS
+376 SIIIS

-389 SGLLQV
+389 LGVLQV

-432 EEVLNQEITILDSD
+432 EEVLNQEITISD
-446 KPININ
+446 NNNPVNIDT
-452 IKNIKGKLEF
+452 KNIKGKLEF

-483 ANPGE
+483 VNPGE

-503 INLIERFFDAKEGE
+503 INLIERFFDTKEGE
-517 ILIDDINIKDIKL
+517 ILIDDINIKDMKL

-557 NNTYISDEDMI
+557 DNTYISDEYMI

-580 SEKNKKFESEVS
+580 SEKEKGFESEVA

-605 ISIARALAKSPKI
+605 ISIARALAKNPKI
-618 MLFDD
+618 VLFDD

-633 LIVRNKIKES
+633 LIIRNKIKEN
-643 MKNITKIIVAQR
+643 MKDSTKIIVAQR

-668 SDGEI
+668 DEGEI
-673 IGIGTHDELLKNCD
+673 IGIGKHEELIKNCD

>member
-1 MKMKIFKY
+1 MNIFKY

-36 YTSNLINIGIQQHG
+36 YTSNLINTGIQQNG

-59 SKETYEILKQFM
+59 SKETYEKLKQFM
-71 TEDEINI
+71 TDDEITI

-83 ELKNNRYEV
+83 ELKDNRYEV
-92 KNLSKEDIDKLNP
+92 KKLNKDEINRLNP
-105 ILENVS
+105 ILEDIS
-111 TTITF
+111 TTISF
-116 LDKFNINLSTL
+116 LDKFNVNSNNL
-127 DKKTS
+127 DKKS
-132 ITQREIIMK
+132 ALSQRELVMK
-141 KLSTNA
+141 KLSKNA

-160 SEYEKNNVNL
+160 TEYEKNNINI
-170 DKIRNNYI
+170 DKIRNKYI

-186 FYTLIA
+186 VYTLIG
-192 AIASILGSLIA
+192 AISSILGSFIA
-203 SFISSQIG
+203 SFIASKIG
-211 SNLRNNLYKKILNF
+211 SNLRNSLYKKILNF

-268 IGINKILSINSNMSW
+268 IGINKILNINSNMSW
-283 IVALSVGVLLMVIA
+283 IVALSIGVLLMVIA
-297 ILVSLVLPKFKISQK
+297 ILITLVLPKFKISQK

-360 AISIFFPII
+360 TISIFFPAI
-369 MIIMNGT
+369 MIIMNAT
-376 SILIS
+376 SIIIS

-389 SGLLQV
+389 LGVLQV

-432 EEVLNQEITILDSD
+432 EEILNQEITISDSNN
-446 KPININ
+446 PVNIDT
-452 IKNIKGKLEF
+452 KNIKGKLEF

-483 ANPGE
+483 VNPGE

-503 INLIERFFDAKEGE
+503 INLIERFFDTKEGE
-517 ILIDDINIKDIKL
+517 ILIDDINIKDMKL

-557 NNTYISDEDMI
+557 DNRYISDESMI

-580 SEKNKKFESEVS
+580 SEKEKGFESEVA

-605 ISIARALAKSPKI
+605 ISIARALAKNPKI
-618 MLFDD
+618 VLFDD

-633 LIVRNKIKES
+633 LIIRNKIKEN
-643 MKNITKIIVAQR
+643 MKDSTKIIVAQR

-668 SDGEI
+668 DEGEI
-673 IGIGTHDELLKNCD
+673 IGIGRHEELIKNCD

>member
-1 MKMKIFKY
+1 MNIFKY

-36 YTSNLINIGIQQHG
+36 YTSNLINTGIQQNG

-59 SKETYEILKQFM
+59 SKETYEKLKQFM
-71 TEDEINI
+71 TDDEITI

-83 ELKNNRYEV
+83 ELKDNRYEV
-92 KNLSKEDIDKLNP
+92 KKLSKDEINRLNP
-105 ILENVS
+105 ILEDIS
-111 TTITF
+111 TTISF
-116 LDKFNINLSTL
+116 LDKFNVNLNNL
-127 DKKTS
+127 DKKS
-132 ITQREIIMK
+132 ALSQRELVMK
-141 KLSTNA
+141 KLSKNA

-160 SEYEKNNVNL
+160 TEYEKNNINI
-170 DKIRNNYI
+170 DKIRNKYI

-186 FYTLIA
+186 VYTLIG
-192 AIASILGSLIA
+192 AISSILGSFIA
-203 SFISSQIG
+203 SFIASKIG
-211 SNLRNNLYKKILNF
+211 SNLRNSLYKKILNF

-268 IGINKILSINSNMSW
+268 IGINKILNINSNMSW
-283 IVALSVGVLLMVIA
+283 IVALSIGVLLMVIA
-297 ILVSLVLPKFKISQK
+297 ILITLVLPKFKISQK

-360 AISIFFPII
+360 TISIFFPAI
-369 MIIMNGT
+369 MIIMNAT
-376 SILIS
+376 SIIIS

-389 SGLLQV
+389 LGVLQV

-432 EEVLNQEITILDSD
+432 EEVLNQEITISDSNN
-446 KPININ
+446 PVNIDT
-452 IKNIKGKLEF
+452 KNIKGKLEF

-483 ANPGE
+483 VNPGE

-503 INLIERFFDAKEGE
+503 INLIERFFDTKEGE
-517 ILIDDINIKDIKL
+517 ILIDDINIKDMKL

-557 NNTYISDEDMI
+557 DNTYISNEYMI

-580 SEKNKKFESEVS
+580 SEKEKGFESEVA

-605 ISIARALAKSPKI
+605 ISIARALAKNPKI
-618 MLFDD
+618 VLFDD

-633 LIVRNKIKES
+633 LIIRNKIKEN
-643 MKNITKIIVAQR
+643 MKDSTKIIVAQR

-668 SDGEI
+668 DEGEI
-673 IGIGTHDELLKNCD
+673 IGIGRHEELIKNCD

>member
-1 MKMKIFKY
+1 MNIFKY

-17 FLIIII
+17 FLIVII

-36 YTSNLINIGIQQHG
+36 YTSNLINTGIQQNG

-59 SKETYEILKQFM
+59 SKETYEKLKQFM
-71 TEDEINI
+71 TDDEITI

-83 ELKNNRYEV
+83 ELKDNRYEV
-92 KNLSKEDIDKLNP
+92 KKLSKDEINRLNP
-105 ILENVS
+105 ILEDIS
-111 TTITF
+111 TTISF
-116 LDKFNINLSTL
+116 LDKFNVNSNNL
-127 DKKTS
+127 DKKS
-132 ITQREIIMK
+132 SLSQRELVMK
-141 KLSTNA
+141 KLSKNA

-160 SEYEKNNVNL
+160 TEYEKNNINI
-170 DKIRNNYI
+170 DKIRNKYI

-186 FYTLIA
+186 LYTLIG
-192 AIASILGSLIA
+192 AISSILGSFIA
-203 SFISSQIG
+203 SFIASKIG
-211 SNLRNNLYKKILNF
+211 SNLRNSLYKKILNF

-283 IVALSVGVLLMVIA
+283 IVALSIGVLLMVIA
-297 ILVSLVLPKFKISQK
+297 ILITLVLPKFKISQK

-360 AISIFFPII
+360 TISIFFPAI
-369 MIIMNGT
+369 MIIMNAT
-376 SILIS
+376 SIIIS

-389 SGLLQV
+389 LGVLQV

-432 EEVLNQEITILDSD
+432 EEVLNQEITISDSNN
-446 KPININ
+446 PVNIDT
-452 IKNIKGKLEF
+452 KNIKGKLEF
-462 KNVNFYFKDAQ
+462 KNVDFYFKDAQ

-483 ANPGE
+483 VNPGE

-503 INLIERFFDAKEGE
+503 INLIERFFDTKEGE
-517 ILIDDINIKDIKL
+517 ILIDDINIKDMKL

-557 NNTYISDEDMI
+557 DNTYISDESMI

-580 SEKNKKFESEVS
+580 SEKEKGFESKVA

-605 ISIARALAKSPKI
+605 ISIARALAKNPKI
-618 MLFDD
+618 VLFDD

-633 LIVRNKIKES
+633 LIIRNKIKEN
-643 MKNITKIIVAQR
+643 MKDSTKIIVAQR

-668 SDGEI
+668 DEGEI
-673 IGIGTHDELLKNCD
+673 IGIGRHEELIKNCD

>member
-1 MKMKIFKY
+1 MNIFKY

-17 FLIIII
+17 FLIVII

-36 YTSNLINIGIQQHG
+36 YTSNLINTGIQQNG

-59 SKETYEILKQFM
+59 SKETYEKLKQFM
-71 TEDEINI
+71 TDDEITI

-83 ELKNNRYEV
+83 ELKDNRYEV
-92 KNLSKEDIDKLNP
+92 KKLSKDEINKLNP
-105 ILENVS
+105 ILEDIS
-111 TTITF
+111 TTISF
-116 LDKFNINLSTL
+116 LDKFNVNSNNL
-127 DKKTS
+127 DKKS
-132 ITQREIIMK
+132 ALSQRELVMK
-141 KLSTNA
+141 KLSKNA

-160 SEYEKNNVNL
+160 TEYEKNNINI
-170 DKIRNNYI
+170 DKIRNKYI

-186 FYTLIA
+186 VYTLIG
-192 AIASILGSLIA
+192 AISSILGSFIA
-203 SFISSQIG
+203 SFIASKIG
-211 SNLRNNLYKKILNF
+211 SNLRNSLYKKILNF

-268 IGINKILSINSNMSW
+268 IGINKILNINSNMSW
-283 IVALSVGVLLMVIA
+283 IVALSIGVLLMVIA
-297 ILVSLVLPKFKISQK
+297 ILITLVLPKFKISQK

-360 AISIFFPII
+360 TISIFFPAI
-369 MIIMNGT
+369 MIIMNAT
-376 SILIS
+376 SIIIS

-389 SGLLQV
+389 LGVLQV

-432 EEVLNQEITILDSD
+432 EEVLNQEITISDSNN
-446 KPININ
+446 PVNIN
-452 IKNIKGKLEF
+452 TKNIKGKLEF

-483 ANPGE
+483 VNPGE

-503 INLIERFFDAKEGE
+503 INLIERFFDTKEGE
-517 ILIDDINIKDIKL
+517 ILIDDINIKNMKL

-557 NNTYISDEDMI
+557 DNTYISDESMI

-580 SEKNKKFESEVS
+580 SEKEKGFESEVA

-605 ISIARALAKSPKI
+605 ISIARALAKNPKI
-618 MLFDD
+618 VLFDD

-633 LIVRNKIKES
+633 LIIRNKIKEN
-643 MKNITKIIVAQR
+643 MKDSTKIIVAQR

-668 SDGEI
+668 DEGEI
-673 IGIGTHDELLKNCD
+673 IGIGKHEELIKNCD

-696 LNIGEVD
+696 LNIEEVD

>member
-1 MKMKIFKY
+1 MNIFKY

-17 FLIIII
+17 FLIVII

-36 YTSNLINIGIQQHG
+36 YTSNLINTGIQQNG

-59 SKETYEILKQFM
+59 SKETYEKLKQFM
-71 TEDEINI
+71 TDDEITI

-83 ELKNNRYEV
+83 ELKDNRYEV
-92 KNLSKEDIDKLNP
+92 KKLSKDEINRLNP
-105 ILENVS
+105 ILEDIS
-111 TTITF
+111 TTISF
-116 LDKFNINLSTL
+116 LDKFNVNSNDL
-127 DKKTS
+127 DKKS
-132 ITQREIIMK
+132 ALSQRELVMK
-141 KLSTNA
+141 KLSKNA

-160 SEYEKNNVNL
+160 TEYEKNNINI
-170 DKIRNNYI
+170 DKIRNKYI

-186 FYTLIA
+186 VYTLIG
-192 AIASILGSLIA
+192 AISSILGSFIA
-203 SFISSQIG
+203 SFIASKIG
-211 SNLRNNLYKKILNF
+211 SNLRNSLYKKILNF

-283 IVALSVGVLLMVIA
+283 IVALSIGVLLMVIA
-297 ILVSLVLPKFKISQK
+297 ILITLVLPKFKISQK

-360 AISIFFPII
+360 TISIFFPAI
-369 MIIMNGT
+369 MIIMNAT
-376 SILIS
+376 SIIIS

-389 SGLLQV
+389 LGVLQV

-432 EEVLNQEITILDSD
+432 EEVLNQEITISDSNN
-446 KPININ
+446 PVNIDT
-452 IKNIKGKLEF
+452 KNIKGKLEF

-483 ANPGE
+483 VNPGE

-503 INLIERFFDAKEGE
+503 INLIERFFDTKEGE
-517 ILIDDINIKDIKL
+517 ILIDDINIKDMKL

-557 NNTYISDEDMI
+557 DNTYISDESII
-568 KAADISQSMNFI
+568 KAANISQSMNFI
-580 SEKNKKFESEVS
+580 SEKEKGFESEVA

-605 ISIARALAKSPKI
+605 ISIARALAKNPKI
-618 MLFDD
+618 VLFDD

-633 LIVRNKIKES
+633 LIIRNKIKEN
-643 MKNITKIIVAQR
+643 MKDSTKIIVAQR

-668 SDGEI
+668 DEGEI
-673 IGIGTHDELLKNCD
+673 IGIGKHEELIKNCD

>member
-1 MKMKIFKY
+1 MNIFKY

-17 FLIIII
+17 FLIVII

-36 YTSNLINIGIQQHG
+36 YTSNLINTGIQQNG

-59 SKETYEILKQFM
+59 SKETYEKLKQFM
-71 TEDEINI
+71 TDDEITI

-83 ELKNNRYEV
+83 ELKDNRYEV
-92 KNLSKEDIDKLNP
+92 KKLSKDEINRLNP
-105 ILENVS
+105 ILEDIS
-111 TTITF
+111 TTISF
-116 LDKFNINLSTL
+116 LDKFNVNSNNL
-127 DKKTS
+127 DKKS
-132 ITQREIIMK
+132 ALSQRELVMK
-141 KLSTNA
+141 KLSKNA

-160 SEYEKNNVNL
+160 TEYEKNNINI
-170 DKIRNNYI
+170 DKIRNKYI

-186 FYTLIA
+186 VYTLIG
-192 AIASILGSLIA
+192 AISSILGSFIA
-203 SFISSQIG
+203 SFIASKIG
-211 SNLRNNLYKKILNF
+211 SNLRNSLYKKILNF

-283 IVALSVGVLLMVIA
+283 IVALSIGVLLMVIA
-297 ILVSLVLPKFKISQK
+297 ILITLVLPKFKISQK

-360 AISIFFPII
+360 TISIFFPAI
-369 MIIMNGT
+369 MIIMNAT
-376 SILIS
+376 SIIIS

-389 SGLLQV
+389 LGVLQV

-432 EEVLNQEITILDSD
+432 EEVLNQEITISDSNN
-446 KPININ
+446 PVNIN
-452 IKNIKGKLEF
+452 TKNIKGKLEF

-483 ANPGE
+483 VNPGE

-503 INLIERFFDAKEGE
+503 INLIERFFDTKEGE
-517 ILIDDINIKDIKL
+517 ILIDDINIKNMKL

-557 NNTYISDEDMI
+557 DNTYISDEYMI

-580 SEKNKKFESEVS
+580 SEKEKGFESEVA

-605 ISIARALAKSPKI
+605 ISIARALAKNPKI
-618 MLFDD
+618 VLFDD

-633 LIVRNKIKES
+633 LIIRNKIKEN
-643 MKNITKIIVAQR
+643 MKDSTKIIVAQR

-668 SDGEI
+668 DDGEI
-673 IGIGTHDELLKNCD
+673 IGIGKHEELIKNCD

>member
-1 MKMKIFKY
+1 MQIC
-9 MKKYIFFI
+9 
-17 FLIIII
+17 
-23 YIFRAYSELQLPG
+23 
-36 YTSNLINIGIQQHG
+36 T
-50 IENSISNIY
+50 
-59 SKETYEILKQFM
+59 
-71 TEDEINI
+71 
-78 LNNSY
+78 
-83 ELKNNRYEV
+83 
-92 KNLSKEDIDKLNP
+92 
-105 ILENVS
+105 
-111 TTITF
+111 
-116 LDKFNINLSTL
+116 
-127 DKKTS
+127 
-132 ITQREIIMK
+132 
-141 KLSTNA
+141 
-147 DMYKKTIGANFVK
+147 KKTIGANFVK
-160 SEYEKNNVNL
+160 SEYEKNDVNL

-605 ISIARALAKSPKI
+605 ISIARVLAKSPKI

>member
-1 MKMKIFKY
+1 MNIFKY

-17 FLIIII
+17 FLIVII

-36 YTSNLINIGIQQHG
+36 YTSNLINTGIQQNG

-59 SKETYEILKQFM
+59 SKETYEKLKQFM
-71 TEDEINI
+71 TDDEITI

-83 ELKNNRYEV
+83 ELKDNRYEV
-92 KNLSKEDIDKLNP
+92 KKLSKDEINRLNP
-105 ILENVS
+105 ILEDIS
-111 TTITF
+111 TTISF
-116 LDKFNINLSTL
+116 LDKFNVNLNNL
-127 DKKTS
+127 DKKS
-132 ITQREIIMK
+132 ALSQRELVMK
-141 KLSTNA
+141 KLSKNA

-160 SEYEKNNVNL
+160 TEYEKNNINI
-170 DKIRNNYI
+170 DKIRNKYI

-186 FYTLIA
+186 VYTLIG
-192 AIASILGSLIA
+192 AISSILGSFIA
-203 SFISSQIG
+203 SFIASKIG
-211 SNLRNNLYKKILNF
+211 SNLRNSLYKKILNF

-283 IVALSVGVLLMVIA
+283 IVALSIGVLLMVIA
-297 ILVSLVLPKFKISQK
+297 ILITLVLPKFKISQK

-360 AISIFFPII
+360 TISIFFPAI
-369 MIIMNGT
+369 MIIMNAT
-376 SILIS
+376 SIIIS

-389 SGLLQV
+389 LGVLQV

-432 EEVLNQEITILDSD
+432 EEVLNQEITISDSNN
-446 KPININ
+446 PVNIN
-452 IKNIKGKLEF
+452 TKNIKGKLEF

-483 ANPGE
+483 VNPGE

-503 INLIERFFDAKEGE
+503 INLIERFFDTKEGE
-517 ILIDDINIKDIKL
+517 ILIDDINIKDMKL

-557 NNTYISDEDMI
+557 DNTYISDESMI

-580 SEKNKKFESEVS
+580 SEKEKGFESEVA

-605 ISIARALAKSPKI
+605 ISIARALAKNPKI
-618 MLFDD
+618 VLFDD

-633 LIVRNKIKES
+633 LIIRNKIKEN
-643 MKNITKIIVAQR
+643 MKDSTKIIVAQR

-668 SDGEI
+668 DEGEI
-673 IGIGTHDELLKNCD
+673 IGIGRHEELIKNCD

>member
-1 MKMKIFKY
+1 MNIFKY

-17 FLIIII
+17 FLIVII

-36 YTSNLINIGIQQHG
+36 YTSNLINTGIQQNG

-59 SKETYEILKQFM
+59 SKETYEKLKQFM
-71 TEDEINI
+71 TDDEITT

-83 ELKNNRYEV
+83 ELKDNRYEV
-92 KNLSKEDIDKLNP
+92 KNLSKEEIIKLNP

-111 TTITF
+111 TTISF
-116 LDKFNINLSTL
+116 LDKFNVNSNNL
-127 DKKTS
+127 DKKVALS
-132 ITQREIIMK
+132 QRELVMK
-141 KLSTNA
+141 KLSNNA

-160 SEYEKNNVNL
+160 SEYEKNNINI
-170 DKIRNNYI
+170 DNIRNKYI

-186 FYTLIA
+186 VYTLIA
-192 AIASILGSLIA
+192 AITSILGSFIA
-203 SFISSQIG
+203 SFIASKIG
-211 SNLRNNLYKKILNF
+211 SNLRNSLYKKILNF

-268 IGINKILSINSNMSW
+268 IGINKILNINSNMSW
-283 IVALSVGVLLMVIA
+283 IVALSVGTLLIIIA
-297 ILVSLVLPKFKISQK
+297 ILISLVLPKFKISQK

-360 AISIFFPII
+360 AISIFFPAI
-369 MIIMNGT
+369 MIIMNAT
-376 SILIS
+376 SIIIS

-432 EEVLNQEITILDSD
+432 EEVLNQEITISNSNN
-446 KPININ
+446 PVNIDT
-452 IKNIKGKLEF
+452 KNIKGKLEF

-483 ANPGE
+483 VNPGE

-503 INLIERFFDAKEGE
+503 INLIERFFDTKEGE
-517 ILIDDINIKDIKL
+517 ILIDDINIKDMKL

-557 NNTYISDEDMI
+557 DNKYISDEDMI

-580 SEKNKKFESEVS
+580 SEKEKGFESEVA

-605 ISIARALAKSPKI
+605 ISIARALAKNPKI
-618 MLFDD
+618 VLFDD

-633 LIVRNKIKES
+633 LIIRNKIKEN
-643 MKNITKIIVAQR
+643 MKDSTKIIVAQR

-668 SDGEI
+668 DEGEI
-673 IGIGTHDELLKNCD
+673 IGIGKHEELIKNCD

>member
-1 MKMKIFKY
+1 MKIFKY

-160 SEYEKNNVNL
+160 SEYEKNDVNL

-268 IGINKILSINSNMSW
+268 IGVNKILSINSNMSW

>member
-1 MKMKIFKY
+1 MNIFKY

-17 FLIIII
+17 FLIVII

-36 YTSNLINIGIQQHG
+36 YTSNLINTGIQQNG

-59 SKETYEILKQFM
+59 SKETYEKLKQFM
-71 TEDEINI
+71 TEDEITI

-83 ELKNNRYEV
+83 ELKDNRYEV
-92 KNLSKEDIDKLNP
+92 KKLSKDEINRLNP
-105 ILENVS
+105 ILEDIS
-111 TTITF
+111 TTISF
-116 LDKFNINLSTL
+116 LDKFNVNSNNL
-127 DKKTS
+127 DKKS
-132 ITQREIIMK
+132 ALSQRELVMK
-141 KLSTNA
+141 KLSKNA

-160 SEYEKNNVNL
+160 TEYEKNNINI
-170 DKIRNNYI
+170 DKIRNKYI

-186 FYTLIA
+186 AYTLIG
-192 AIASILGSLIA
+192 AISSILGSFIA
-203 SFISSQIG
+203 SFIASKIG
-211 SNLRNNLYKKILNF
+211 SNLRNSLYKKILNF

-283 IVALSVGVLLMVIA
+283 IVALSIGVLLMVIA
-297 ILVSLVLPKFKISQK
+297 ILITLVLPKFKISQK

-360 AISIFFPII
+360 TISIFFPAI
-369 MIIMNGT
+369 MIIMNAT
-376 SILIS
+376 SIIIS

-389 SGLLQV
+389 LGVLQV

-432 EEVLNQEITILDSD
+432 EEVLNQEITISDSNN
-446 KPININ
+446 PVNIN
-452 IKNIKGKLEF
+452 TKNIKGKLEF

-483 ANPGE
+483 VNPGE

-503 INLIERFFDAKEGE
+503 INLIERFFDTKEGE
-517 ILIDDINIKDIKL
+517 ILIDDINIKDMKL

-557 NNTYISDEDMI
+557 DNTYISDESMI

-580 SEKNKKFESEVS
+580 SEKEKGFESEVA

-605 ISIARALAKSPKI
+605 ISIARALAKNPKI
-618 MLFDD
+618 VLFDD

-633 LIVRNKIKES
+633 LIIRNKIKEN
-643 MKNITKIIVAQR
+643 MKDSTKIIVAQR

-668 SDGEI
+668 DEGEI
-673 IGIGTHDELLKNCD
+673 IGIGRHEELIKNCD

>member
-1 MKMKIFKY
+1 MNIFKY

-17 FLIIII
+17 FLIVII

-36 YTSNLINIGIQQHG
+36 YTSNLINTGIQQNG

-59 SKETYEILKQFM
+59 SKETYEKLKQFM
-71 TEDEINI
+71 TDDEITI

-83 ELKNNRYEV
+83 ELKDNRYEV
-92 KNLSKEDIDKLNP
+92 KKLSKDEIDRLNP
-105 ILENVS
+105 ILEDIS
-111 TTITF
+111 TTISF
-116 LDKFNINLSTL
+116 LDKFNVNSNNL
-127 DKKTS
+127 DKKS
-132 ITQREIIMK
+132 ALSQRELVMK
-141 KLSTNA
+141 KLSKNA

-160 SEYEKNNVNL
+160 TEYEKNNINI
-170 DKIRNNYI
+170 DKIRNKYI

-186 FYTLIA
+186 VYTLIG
-192 AIASILGSLIA
+192 AISSILGSFIA
-203 SFISSQIG
+203 SFIASKIG
-211 SNLRNNLYKKILNF
+211 SNLRNSLYKKILNF

-283 IVALSVGVLLMVIA
+283 IVALSIGVLLMVIA
-297 ILVSLVLPKFKISQK
+297 ILITLVLPKFKISQK

-360 AISIFFPII
+360 TISIFFPAI
-369 MIIMNGT
+369 MIIMNAT
-376 SILIS
+376 SIIIS

-389 SGLLQV
+389 LGILQV

-432 EEVLNQEITILDSD
+432 EEVLNQEITISDSNN
-446 KPININ
+446 PVNIN
-452 IKNIKGKLEF
+452 TKNIKGKLEF

-483 ANPGE
+483 VNSGE

-503 INLIERFFDAKEGE
+503 INLIERFFDTKEGE
-517 ILIDDINIKDIKL
+517 ILIDDINIKDMKL

-557 NNTYISDEDMI
+557 DNTYISDESMI
-568 KAADISQSMNFI
+568 KAANISQSMNFI
-580 SEKNKKFESEVS
+580 SEKEKGFESEVA

-605 ISIARALAKSPKI
+605 ISIARALAKNPKI
-618 MLFDD
+618 VLFDD

-633 LIVRNKIKES
+633 LIIRNKIKEN
-643 MKNITKIIVAQR
+643 MKDSTKIIVAQR

-668 SDGEI
+668 DEGEI
-673 IGIGTHDELLKNCD
+673 IGIGRHEELIKNCD

>member
-1 MKMKIFKY
+1 MNIFKY

-17 FLIIII
+17 FLIVII

-36 YTSNLINIGIQQHG
+36 YTSNLINTGIQQNG

-59 SKETYEILKQFM
+59 SKETYEKLKQFM
-71 TEDEINI
+71 TDDEITI

-83 ELKNNRYEV
+83 ELKDNRYEV
-92 KNLSKEDIDKLNP
+92 KKLSKDEINRLNP
-105 ILENVS
+105 ILEDIS
-111 TTITF
+111 TTISF
-116 LDKFNINLSTL
+116 LDKFNVNLNNL
-127 DKKTS
+127 DKKS
-132 ITQREIIMK
+132 ALSQRELVMK
-141 KLSTNA
+141 KLSKNA

-160 SEYEKNNVNL
+160 TEYEKNNINI
-170 DKIRNNYI
+170 DKIRNKYI

-186 FYTLIA
+186 VYTLIG
-192 AIASILGSLIA
+192 AISSILGSFIA
-203 SFISSQIG
+203 SFIASKIG
-211 SNLRNNLYKKILNF
+211 SNLRNSLYKKILNF

-283 IVALSVGVLLMVIA
+283 IVALSIGVLLMVIA
-297 ILVSLVLPKFKISQK
+297 ILITLVLPKFKISQK

-360 AISIFFPII
+360 TISIFFPAI
-369 MIIMNGT
+369 MIIMNAT
-376 SILIS
+376 SIIIS

-389 SGLLQV
+389 LGVLQV

-432 EEVLNQEITILDSD
+432 EEVLNQEIIISDSNN
-446 KPININ
+446 PVNIDT
-452 IKNIKGKLEF
+452 KNIKGKLEF

-483 ANPGE
+483 VNPGE

-503 INLIERFFDAKEGE
+503 INLIERFFDTKEGE
-517 ILIDDINIKDIKL
+517 ILIDDINIKDMKL

-557 NNTYISDEDMI
+557 DNTYISDESMI

-580 SEKNKKFESEVS
+580 SEKEKGFESEVA

-605 ISIARALAKSPKI
+605 ISIARALAKNPKI
-618 MLFDD
+618 VLFDD

-633 LIVRNKIKES
+633 LIIRNKIKEN
-643 MKNITKIIVAQR
+643 MKDNTKIIVAQR

-668 SDGEI
+668 DEGEI
-673 IGIGTHDELLKNCD
+673 IGIGRHEELIKNCD

>member
-1 MKMKIFKY
+1 MNIFKY

-17 FLIIII
+17 FLIVII

-36 YTSNLINIGIQQHG
+36 YTSNLINTGIQQNG

-59 SKETYEILKQFM
+59 SKETYEKLKQFM
-71 TEDEINI
+71 TDDEITI

-83 ELKNNRYEV
+83 ELKDNRYEV
-92 KNLSKEDIDKLNP
+92 KKLSKDEINRLNP
-105 ILENVS
+105 ILEDIS
-111 TTITF
+111 TTISF
-116 LDKFNINLSTL
+116 LDKFNVNSNNL
-127 DKKTS
+127 DKKS
-132 ITQREIIMK
+132 ALSQRELVMK
-141 KLSTNA
+141 KLSKNA

-160 SEYEKNNVNL
+160 TEYEKNNINI
-170 DKIRNNYI
+170 DKIRNKYI

-186 FYTLIA
+186 VYTLIG
-192 AIASILGSLIA
+192 AISSILGSFIA
-203 SFISSQIG
+203 SFIASKIG
-211 SNLRNNLYKKILNF
+211 SNLRNSLYKKILNF

-283 IVALSVGVLLMVIA
+283 IVALSIGVLLMVIA
-297 ILVSLVLPKFKISQK
+297 ILITLVLPKFKISQK

-337 KYEENRFNI
+337 NYEENRFNI

-360 AISIFFPII
+360 TISIFFPAI
-369 MIIMNGT
+369 MIIMNAT
-376 SILIS
+376 SIIIS

-389 SGLLQV
+389 LGVLQV

-432 EEVLNQEITILDSD
+432 EEVLNQEITISDSNN
-446 KPININ
+446 PVNIN
-452 IKNIKGKLEF
+452 TKNIKGKLEF

-483 ANPGE
+483 VNSGE

-503 INLIERFFDAKEGE
+503 INLIERFFDTKEGE
-517 ILIDDINIKDIKL
+517 ILIDDINIKDMKL

-557 NNTYISDEDMI
+557 DNTYISDEYMI

-580 SEKNKKFESEVS
+580 SEKEKGFESEVA

-605 ISIARALAKSPKI
+605 ISIARALAKNPKI
-618 MLFDD
+618 VLFDD

-633 LIVRNKIKES
+633 LIIRNKIKEN
-643 MKNITKIIVAQR
+643 MKDSTKIIVAQR

-668 SDGEI
+668 DEGEI
-673 IGIGTHDELLKNCD
+673 IGIGKHEKLIKNCD

>member
-1 MKMKIFKY
+1 MKIFKY

-517 ILIDDINIKDIKL
+517 ILIDDINIKDMKL

-643 MKNITKIIVAQR
+643 MKNTTKIIVAQR

>member
-1 MKMKIFKY
+1 MNIFKY

-17 FLIIII
+17 FLIVII

-36 YTSNLINIGIQQHG
+36 YTSNLINTGIQQNG

-59 SKETYEILKQFM
+59 SKETYEKLKQFM
-71 TEDEINI
+71 TDDEITI

-83 ELKNNRYEV
+83 ELKDNRYEV
-92 KNLSKEDIDKLNP
+92 KKLSKDEINRLNP
-105 ILENVS
+105 ILEDIS
-111 TTITF
+111 TTISF
-116 LDKFNINLSTL
+116 LDKFNVNSNNL
-127 DKKTS
+127 DKKS
-132 ITQREIIMK
+132 ALSQRELIMK
-141 KLSTNA
+141 KLSKNA

-160 SEYEKNNVNL
+160 TEYEKNNINI
-170 DKIRNNYI
+170 DKIRNKYI

-186 FYTLIA
+186 VYTLIG
-192 AIASILGSLIA
+192 AISSILGSFIA
-203 SFISSQIG
+203 SFIASKIG
-211 SNLRNNLYKKILNF
+211 SNLRNSLYKKILNF

-283 IVALSVGVLLMVIA
+283 IVALSIGVLLMVIA
-297 ILVSLVLPKFKISQK
+297 ILITLVLPKFKISQK

-360 AISIFFPII
+360 TISIFFPAI
-369 MIIMNGT
+369 MIIMNAT
-376 SILIS
+376 SIIIS

-389 SGLLQV
+389 LGVLQV

-432 EEVLNQEITILDSD
+432 EEVLNQEITISDSNN
-446 KPININ
+446 PVNIDT
-452 IKNIKGKLEF
+452 KNIKGKLEF
-462 KNVNFYFKDAQ
+462 KNVDFYFKDAQ

-483 ANPGE
+483 VNPGE

-503 INLIERFFDAKEGE
+503 INLIERFFDTKEGE
-517 ILIDDINIKDIKL
+517 ILIDDINIKDMKL

-557 NNTYISDEDMI
+557 DNTYISDESMI

-580 SEKNKKFESEVS
+580 SEKEKGFESEVA

-605 ISIARALAKSPKI
+605 ISIARALAKNPKI
-618 MLFDD
+618 VLFDD

-633 LIVRNKIKES
+633 LIIRNKIKEN
-643 MKNITKIIVAQR
+643 MKDSTKIIVAQR

-668 SDGEI
+668 DEGEI
-673 IGIGTHDELLKNCD
+673 IGIGRHEELIKNCD

>member
-1 MKMKIFKY
+1 
-9 MKKYIFFI
+9 
-17 FLIIII
+17 
-23 YIFRAYSELQLPG
+23 
-36 YTSNLINIGIQQHG
+36 
-50 IENSISNIY
+50 
-59 SKETYEILKQFM
+59 M
-71 TEDEINI
+71 TDDEITI

-83 ELKNNRYEV
+83 ELKDNRYEV
-92 KNLSKEDIDKLNP
+92 KNLSKEEIIKLNP
-105 ILENVS
+105 ILEDVS
-111 TTITF
+111 TTISF
-116 LDKFNINLSTL
+116 LDKFNVNSNNL
-127 DKKTS
+127 DKKVALS
-132 ITQREIIMK
+132 QRELVMK
-141 KLSTNA
+141 KLSNNA

-160 SEYEKNNVNL
+160 SEYEKNNINI
-170 DKIRNNYI
+170 DNIRNKYI

-186 FYTLIA
+186 VYTLIA
-192 AIASILGSLIA
+192 AITSILGSFIA
-203 SFISSQIG
+203 SFIASKIG
-211 SNLRNNLYKKILNF
+211 SNLRNSLYKKILNF

-283 IVALSVGVLLMVIA
+283 IVALSIGVLLMVIA
-297 ILVSLVLPKFKISQK
+297 ILITLVLPKFKISQK

-360 AISIFFPII
+360 TISIFFPAI
-369 MIIMNGT
+369 MIIMNAT
-376 SILIS
+376 SIIIS

-389 SGLLQV
+389 LGVLQV

-432 EEVLNQEITILDSD
+432 EEVLNQEITISDSNN
-446 KPININ
+446 PVNIDT
-452 IKNIKGKLEF
+452 KNIKGKLEF

-483 ANPGE
+483 VNSGE

-503 INLIERFFDAKEGE
+503 INLIERFFDTKEGE
-517 ILIDDINIKDIKL
+517 ILIDDINIKDMKL

-557 NNTYISDEDMI
+557 DNTYISDEYMI

-580 SEKNKKFESEVS
+580 SEKEKGFESEVA

-605 ISIARALAKSPKI
+605 ISIARALAKNPKI
-618 MLFDD
+618 VLFDD

-633 LIVRNKIKES
+633 LIIRNKIKEN
-643 MKNITKIIVAQR
+643 MKDSTKIIVAQR

-668 SDGEI
+668 DEGEI
-673 IGIGTHDELLKNCD
+673 IGIGRHEELIKNCD

>member
-1 MKMKIFKY
+1 MNIFKY

-17 FLIIII
+17 FLIVII

-36 YTSNLINIGIQQHG
+36 YTSNLINTGIQQNG

-59 SKETYEILKQFM
+59 SKETYEKLKQFM
-71 TEDEINI
+71 TDDEITI

-83 ELKNNRYEV
+83 ELKDNRYEV
-92 KNLSKEDIDKLNP
+92 KNLSKEEIIKLNP

-111 TTITF
+111 TTISF
-116 LDKFNINLSTL
+116 LDKFNVNSNNL
-127 DKKTS
+127 DKKS
-132 ITQREIIMK
+132 ALSQRELVMK
-141 KLSTNA
+141 KLSKNA

-160 SEYEKNNVNL
+160 TEYEKNNINI
-170 DKIRNNYI
+170 DKIRNKYI

-186 FYTLIA
+186 VYTLIG
-192 AIASILGSLIA
+192 AISSILGSFIA
-203 SFISSQIG
+203 SFIASKIG
-211 SNLRNNLYKKILNF
+211 SNLRNSLYKKILNF

-283 IVALSVGVLLMVIA
+283 IVALSIGVLLMVIA
-297 ILVSLVLPKFKISQK
+297 ILITLVLPKFKISQK

-360 AISIFFPII
+360 TISIFFPAI
-369 MIIMNGT
+369 MIIMNAT
-376 SILIS
+376 SIIIS

-389 SGLLQV
+389 LGVLQV

-432 EEVLNQEITILDSD
+432 EEVLNQEITISDSNN
-446 KPININ
+446 PVNIN
-452 IKNIKGKLEF
+452 TKNIKGKLEF

-483 ANPGE
+483 VNPGE

-503 INLIERFFDAKEGE
+503 INLIERFFDTKEGE
-517 ILIDDINIKDIKL
+517 ILIDDINIKDMKL

-557 NNTYISDEDMI
+557 DNTYISDESMI

-580 SEKNKKFESEVS
+580 SEKEKGFESEVA

-605 ISIARALAKSPKI
+605 ISIARALAKNPKI
-618 MLFDD
+618 VLFDD

-633 LIVRNKIKES
+633 LIIRNKIKEN
-643 MKNITKIIVAQR
+643 MKDSTKIIVAQR

-668 SDGEI
+668 DEGEI
-673 IGIGTHDELLKNCD
+673 IGIGKHEELIKNCD

>member
-1 MKMKIFKY
+1 MNIFKY

-36 YTSNLINIGIQQHG
+36 YTSNLINTGIQQNG

-59 SKETYEILKQFM
+59 SKETYEKLKQFM
-71 TEDEINI
+71 TDDEITI

-83 ELKNNRYEV
+83 ELKDNRYEV
-92 KNLSKEDIDKLNP
+92 KKLNKDEINRLNP
-105 ILENVS
+105 ILEDIS
-111 TTITF
+111 TTISF
-116 LDKFNINLSTL
+116 LDKFNVNSNNL
-127 DKKTS
+127 DKKS
-132 ITQREIIMK
+132 ALSQRELVMK
-141 KLSTNA
+141 KLSKNA

-160 SEYEKNNVNL
+160 TEYEKNNINI
-170 DKIRNNYI
+170 DKIRNKYI

-186 FYTLIA
+186 VYTLIG
-192 AIASILGSLIA
+192 AISSILGSFIA
-203 SFISSQIG
+203 SFIASKIG
-211 SNLRNNLYKKILNF
+211 SNLRNSLYKKILNF

-268 IGINKILSINSNMSW
+268 IGINKILNINSNMSW
-283 IVALSVGVLLMVIA
+283 IVALSIGVLLMVIA
-297 ILVSLVLPKFKISQK
+297 ILITLVLPKFKISQK

-360 AISIFFPII
+360 TISIFFPAI
-369 MIIMNGT
+369 MIIMNAT
-376 SILIS
+376 SIIIS

-389 SGLLQV
+389 LGVLQV

-432 EEVLNQEITILDSD
+432 EEILNQEITISDSNN
-446 KPININ
+446 PVNIDT
-452 IKNIKGKLEF
+452 KNIKGKLEF

-483 ANPGE
+483 VNPGE

-503 INLIERFFDAKEGE
+503 INLIERFFDTKEGE
-517 ILIDDINIKDIKL
+517 ILIDDINIKDMKL

-557 NNTYISDEDMI
+557 DNTYISDESMI
-568 KAADISQSMNFI
+568 KAADISQSLSFI
-580 SEKNKKFESEVS
+580 SEKEKGFESEVA

-605 ISIARALAKSPKI
+605 ISIARALAKNPKI
-618 MLFDD
+618 VLFDD

-633 LIVRNKIKES
+633 LIIRNKIKEN
-643 MKNITKIIVAQR
+643 MKDSTKIIVAQR

-668 SDGEI
+668 DEGEI
-673 IGIGTHDELLKNCD
+673 IGIGRHEELIKNCN